1 MHWEKSY
8 CQPGFLFFQKILQE
22 VKRVGHFRG
31 GGLWI
36 HWSRKKLISSNK
48 ADVNRAHQ
56 KRVVPRKNQVIVED
70 VDANSVMRRVIE
82 KTFVIRVI
90 EVVTSIVRKTVLRID
105 DVVVR
110 DQIEIVIDDVVVKDQ
125 IEITIDDAVV
135 AKDRL
140 VVIQIDDVVVVMDL
154 LVGSK
159 IIDVVAMDLLA
170 VSKIV
175 DVAVEDLLQT
185 GTTNNHLIM
194 TEGGLGMIVE
204 WVHLL
209 GIVEDLHNNV
219 DHLLDTE

>member
-1 MHWEKSY
+1 
-8 CQPGFLFFQKILQE
+8 
-22 VKRVGHFRG
+22 
-31 GGLWI
+31 
-36 HWSRKKLISSNK
+36 
-48 ADVNRAHQ
+48 
-56 KRVVPRKNQVIVED
+56 VIVED

-125 IEITIDDAVV
+125 IEIMIDDAVV

-140 VVIQIDDVVVVMDL
+140 VVIQIDDVVVVMAL
-154 LVGSK
+154 LV
-159 IIDVVAMDLLA
+159 

-219 DHLLDTE
+219 DHLLDTERVTKKNRLPYVNSHYYTP